1 MDKERLLNFIA
12 TIMEDSGFR
21 TQLNY
26 PIANQVI
33 DIYGTLDTSV
43 GEVGVIVAVKNY
55 EEPWKIGL
63 DVLKDMEVAAKAIK
77 ASKIIIFTTSSY
89 THGAAVYA
97 QKRNIKLV
105 DRKGL
110 IKIAKDYAEKTNIVT
125 DENTEEE
132 YYYDGEEDDYID
144 LNDNINTK
152 PASLNPHSSS
162 NNTQTIFSTGR
173 LNRSSST
180 SYSYQQNLSNQPR
193 RSLIS
198 KVPKLTTPKI
208 NVNVD
213 KAFDFFKN
221 HMIVYLILLVIIA
234 SIISYIFNLIT
245 AGPYTGLGKIVTS
258 AIICYGGLSLV
269 NRNLSDILFSGSI
282 IFFISIIISVITLV

>member
-1 MDKERLLNFIA
+1 MEKERLLNFIA
-12 TIMEDSGFR
+12 TVMEDSGFT

-33 DIYGTLDTSV
+33 DIYGTLETSV

-110 IKIAKDYAEKTNIVT
+110 IKIAKDYAEKSNIVT
-125 DENTEEE
+125 DAKVEDEE
-132 YYYDGEEDDYID
+132 YYYNGEEDDYID
-144 LNDNINTK
+144 LNENINTK

-193 RSLIS
+193 RSLKS
-198 KVPKLTTPKI
+198 RVPKISTP

-234 SIISYIFNLIT
+234 SMISYLFNQVT
-245 AGPYTGLGKIVTS
+245 QGPYTGLGKIVTS

-269 NRNLSDILFSGSI
+269 NRNVSDILFSGSI

>member
-1 MDKERLLNFIA
+1 
-12 TIMEDSGFR
+12 MEDSGFR

-55 EEPWKIGL
+55 EEPWQIGL

-89 THGAAVYA
+89 SHGAAVYA

-125 DENTEEE
+125 DENEAEEE
-132 YYYDGEEDDYID
+132 YYYNGEEDDYID

-180 SYSYQQNLSNQPR
+180 SYSYQQNLSNQPSR
-193 RSLIS
+193 FLKSG
-198 KVPKLTTPKI
+198 VPRFTTPKI
-208 NVNVD
+208 NVKVD
-213 KAFDFFKN
+213 KVFDFFKN
-221 HMIVYLILLVIIA
+221 HTIVYMILLVILA
-234 SIISYIFNLIT
+234 SIISYLFNLIT
-245 AGPYTGLGKIVTS
+245 QGPYTGMGKIVTS